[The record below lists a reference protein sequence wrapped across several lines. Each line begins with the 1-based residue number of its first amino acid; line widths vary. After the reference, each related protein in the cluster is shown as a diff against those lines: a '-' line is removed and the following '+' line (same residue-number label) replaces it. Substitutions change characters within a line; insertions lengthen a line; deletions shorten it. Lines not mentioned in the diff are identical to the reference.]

1 MAASAKGA
9 TGLNQERRG
18 TFGYFAFV
26 GTGVNIKAAGMD
38 GFQSLLTHNNP
49 VSVG

>member
-9 TGLNQERRG
+9 TGFNQERRDA
-18 TFGYFAFV
+18 FGYFAFV

-38 GFQSLLTHNNP
+38 WL
-49 VSVG
+49 